1 MQNLTL
7 DSSNEVD
14 IDPLVWVVTT
24 VFIVLI
30 DSRYLEENQPKNL
43 KIIIKPGVKNVEEF
57 LFGDNVLVIKAS
69 TELWWT
75 GVNGIKLQS

>member
-24 VFIVLI
+24 VFDRFDRL
-30 DSRYLEENQPKNL
+30 SRYLECVENQSYKNL
-43 KIIIKPGVKNVEEF
+43 KIIIVDHGVKNVEEF
-57 LFGDNVLVIKAS
+57 LLFGDNVLVIKRQPNC
-69 TELWWT
+69 
-75 GVNGIKLQS
+75 GGPGR